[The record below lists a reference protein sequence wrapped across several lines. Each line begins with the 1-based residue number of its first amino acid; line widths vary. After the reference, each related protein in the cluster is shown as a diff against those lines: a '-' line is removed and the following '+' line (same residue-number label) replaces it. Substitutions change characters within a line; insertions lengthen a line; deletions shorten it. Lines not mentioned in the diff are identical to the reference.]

1 MGADIENK
9 EFDELDH
16 SRFAERLGE
25 CLSALAQLL
34 KLPDFGAGP
43 PR

>member
-1 MGADIENK
+1 MGTDIDQE
-9 EFDELDH
+9 EFDERDY

-25 CLSALAQLL
+25 CLSALSRLNGPASG
-34 KLPDFGAGP
+34 PVP